1 MQTEEEAKYNSL
13 KDCLNYILSKDFIA
27 DFFPNAFDQLHDSQ
41 EVFVDM
47 KELMNV
53 PIVENITNDLNMIM
67 KALKEN
73 KKYSLDEEHNIL
85 KVHLSDRTTIMLR
98 DIPDGTEQEEI
109 KVLFGEFTDNI
120 TNMQPEVG
128 NNYYVNFD
136 TTEVTQKAFNLVRQQ
151 SFNGKSIGCC
161 ITSNFTFHNYAYP
174 YVYIPPEYQENPYK
188 NYNNDYKDGK
198 KKFNN
203 RKRKDFRKV
212 GGPYNNSKDGG
223 SSYNNSIGG
232 GRGGNRMRGKKS
244 RNDYVEQV
252 QDIGEYWP
260 PLPNSSNN
268 DSKPLDFKKYTR
280 EQIVMVLNSM
290 KDVKTPN
297 WENECY
303 AISEQINTELEFGKV
318 LPSSYKNEWV
328 EKVKGKNSKRNH
340 RGSRS
345 NERKDEVNHNLNEKE
360 ETPSVPVWP
369 GRYKQKKEYVIK
381 QNQNDQQTIEQMDSN
396 TPNNPSYLD
405 IVKTTVENT
414 QQQETSETP
423 KTNPETQPTSSE
435 TDQTTP
441 PKNDD

>member
-1 MQTEEEAKYNSL
+1 
-13 KDCLNYILSKDFIA
+13 
-27 DFFPNAFDQLHDSQ
+27 
-41 EVFVDM
+41 
-47 KELMNV
+47 
-53 PIVENITNDLNMIM
+53 
-67 KALKEN
+67 
-73 KKYSLDEEHNIL
+73 
-85 KVHLSDRTTIMLR
+85 
-98 DIPDGTEQEEI
+98 
-109 KVLFGEFTDNI
+109 
-120 TNMQPEVG
+120 
-128 NNYYVNFD
+128 
-136 TTEVTQKAFNLVRQQ
+136 
-151 SFNGKSIGCC
+151 
-161 ITSNFTFHNYAYP
+161 
-174 YVYIPPEYQENPYK
+174 
-188 NYNNDYKDGK
+188 
-198 KKFNN
+198 
-203 RKRKDFRKV
+203 
-212 GGPYNNSKDGG
+212 
-223 SSYNNSIGG
+223 
-232 GRGGNRMRGKKS
+232 MRGKKS